1 MKEASDKYIA
11 DVVRAYLKTL
21 GSNITITERTVQSLM
36 ESHSHLRSLNLDI
49 HSEYEKY
56 LEEHKNR
63 WKAILD
69 DSVVESFIREKL
81 RNMTLQEVANYI
93 GENNG

>member
-1 MKEASDKYIA
+1 MTQASDKYIA
-11 DVVRAYLKTL
+11 DTVRAYLKTL
-21 GSNITITERTVQSLM
+21 AGNFDITERAVQSLM

-93 GENNG
+93 GEDDG